1 LTGRRAPFTG
11 NRVPPTPA
19 ARSLSVKERSMST
32 KLALQ
37 LNAVVGI
44 GSAIAATAIMSLALT
59 RPEALASA
67 IAQREYGDVALAVLS
82 QVAGWIHALLRFV

>member
-1 LTGRRAPFTG
+1 
-11 NRVPPTPA
+11 
-19 ARSLSVKERSMST
+19 MST

-67 IAQREYGDVALAVLS
+67 VAQREYGEVALAVLS
-82 QVAGWIHALLRFV
+82 QVAGWMQALLRFL